1 MSFLK
6 LIIFLFCF
14 SLFSEC
20 ANATNCEPATSAE
33 NHFDQ
38 WSAIHSDFELQAS
51 NITMT
56 LGGNIPDWTI
66 LYTAEAN
73 IGMSASTCDGDHNLY
88 YTLLSSAQAVGQ
100 QGNDVIYST
109 DVPGVGI
116 SIEATAVSNGAVKVY
131 PSVVYYTRGDVGYG
145 FWARIKFWKI
155 PGEIPMNKGPITVTG
170 PDAAIVYMNNGANFT
185 SSAPDRIT
193 NDGKA
198 YISSSR
204 ILKLT
209 MMFQPGTCNVE
220 GDNVKVNM
228 GDYGGAGSHSDWKDA
243 SFKLVCPDGMGY
255 NGSASSSD
263 PYDNPYSLSP
273 NASTTANNKKNGRV
287 VISIA
292 PYTEV
297 IDANKGI
304 IALDGTGAQGYGIQL
319 AWGDFSSQNDVEP
332 VNPVVLNSY
341 VDANSLNSSFG
352 AGDTPIGGN
361 AFSGTDNTIKMAARY
376 IRTTGETA
384 PGPANAVVQ
393 VIANYE

>member
-100 QGNDVIYST
+100 QGSDVIYST

-131 PSVVYYTRGDVGYG
+131 PSVVYYTRGGCRL
-145 FWARIKFWKI
+145 WIL
-155 PGEIPMNKGPITVTG
+155 GENKVLENSRRDTHEQ
-170 PDAAIVYMNNGANFT
+170 
-185 SSAPDRIT
+185 R
-193 NDGKA
+193 A
-198 YISSSR
+198 YYCYRSR
-204 ILKLT
+204 CCHCI
-209 MMFQPGTCNVE
+209 
-220 GDNVKVNM
+220 
-228 GDYGGAGSHSDWKDA
+228 
-243 SFKLVCPDGMGY
+243 
-255 NGSASSSD
+255 
-263 PYDNPYSLSP
+263 
-273 NASTTANNKKNGRV
+273 
-287 VISIA
+287 
-292 PYTEV
+292 
-297 IDANKGI
+297 
-304 IALDGTGAQGYGIQL
+304 
-319 AWGDFSSQNDVEP
+319 
-332 VNPVVLNSY
+332 
-341 VDANSLNSSFG
+341 
-352 AGDTPIGGN
+352 
-361 AFSGTDNTIKMAARY
+361 
-376 IRTTGETA
+376 
-384 PGPANAVVQ
+384 
-393 VIANYE
+393 YE